1 MTAAIEAAAAGATL
15 GQLTRALRT
24 GARPNRIVPL
34 PAESEADGFETLRD
48 AADGHL
54 ASTGVRPRIFLANLG
69 PIADHNARA
78 TFARSFFEAGGVEAL
93 GNDGFADSLALAE
106 AFSASGASAAVICSS
121 DAHYADAAA
130 GSARALK
137 AAGAQLVFLAGRPG
151 EHEAP
156 WREAGVDHFIFV
168 GCDVL
173 ATLTALHRG
182 LGVQS

>member
-1 MTAAIEAAAAGATL
+1 
-15 GQLTRALRT
+15 
-24 GARPNRIVPL
+24 VPL
-34 PAESEADGFETLRD
+34 PTESEAHGFETLRD

-93 GNDGFADSLALAE
+93 GNDGFADTLALAE

-137 AAGAQLVFLAGRPG
+137 AAGARLVFLAGRPG

-173 ATLTALHRG
+173 ATLTALHRE